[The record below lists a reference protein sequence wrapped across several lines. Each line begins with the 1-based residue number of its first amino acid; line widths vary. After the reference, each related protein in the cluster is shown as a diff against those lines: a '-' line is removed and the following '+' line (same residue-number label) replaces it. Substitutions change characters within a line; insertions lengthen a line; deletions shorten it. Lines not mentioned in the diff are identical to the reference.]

1 MHLIERVG
9 AYAGLAAFLGLAVLA
24 LLYFSQGRDV
34 RRLREWA
41 GRAPE
46 RIGETGAV
54 QHYLPPTPIDAAPAP
69 KPRKPL
75 LERIRAM
82 HVPHARYIAL
92 IVGGVVI
99 LAAATLGALRLTD
112 NSNSSSGASAD
123 GSGTPAANQSD
134 GGGRKSSRVNVNPS
148 DVTVAVLNGTTIAG
162 LAAQVGDEAKADG
175 FTVGTVTNAARTDA
189 SRSEVLYRKGEKEAA
204 RAVAQRLN
212 IRTIAPADPLSSE
225 LAGSFDVVVLVGA
238 DRSG

>member
-1 MHLIERVG
+1 MDLIERVG
-9 AYAGLAAFLGLAVLA
+9 AYVGLAAFLGLAVLA
-24 LLYFSQGRDV
+24 LLYFSQARDV

-46 RIGETGAV
+46 RIGEVGAV
-54 QHYLPPTPIDAAPAP
+54 QHALPPTAIEAVS
-69 KPRKPL
+69 KPRKPML
-75 LERIRAM
+75 DRIRSM

-99 LAAATLGALRLTD
+99 LAGATLGALRLTD
-112 NSNSSSGASAD
+112 DNGSPSGAAADRSGASTAKR
-123 GSGTPAANQSD
+123 GD
-134 GGGRKSSRVNVNPS
+134 GGGQQSSRVDVNPS

-162 LAAQVGDEAKADG
+162 LAAQVGDEVKADG
-175 FTVGTVTNAARTDA
+175 FTVGTVTNAARTDQ
-189 SRSEVLYRKGEKEAA
+189 SRSEVLYRKGERDAA
-204 RAVAQRLN
+204 RAVGQRLN
-212 IRTIAPADPLSSE
+212 IRTIGPVDALSSA